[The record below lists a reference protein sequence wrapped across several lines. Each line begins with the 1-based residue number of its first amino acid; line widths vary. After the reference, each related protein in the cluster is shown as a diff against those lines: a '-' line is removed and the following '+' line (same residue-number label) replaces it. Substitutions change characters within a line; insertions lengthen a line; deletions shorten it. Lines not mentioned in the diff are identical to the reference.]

1 MTRSSHAARVLAL
14 VLALSSLAMLS
25 GCSLVSPSD
34 AQSGSAAQSAE
45 VVMSGDYILNEDG
58 TLRKPHV
65 TPSVPTMSEL
75 AFQFNETGAEQA
87 ARHFIDLINYS
98 WASGDTTPLD
108 EFSEERCTYCQ
119 TISER
124 VHAIYDNGG
133 WTHGVKFT
141 ITQVEGNRPVNT
153 NSPETAQF
161 TDSYILSLLLQRSK
175 ADMYTPPTLEHVPA
189 GTGHLFVIA
198 HWDGSEWK
206 ITGAEGEDYGD
217 TQSR

>member
-14 VLALSSLAMLS
+14 ILALSGLAMLS
-25 GCSLVSPSD
+25 GCSVVSPSG

-75 AFQFNETGAEQA
+75 AFQYNETGAEQA

-108 EFSEERCTYCQ
+108 EFSEERCTYCRV
-119 TISER
+119 ISEQ
-124 VHAIYDNGG
+124 VHDVYDNGG
-133 WTHGVKFT
+133 WAHGVKYT
-141 ITQVEGNRPVNT
+141 VMQIEGNYPVKT
-153 NSPETAQF
+153 DSPETAGF
-161 TDSYILSLLLQRSK
+161 SDCYVLALRVQRSES
-175 ADMYTPPTLEHVPA
+175 DVYESLTLNRLSQKD
-189 GTGHLFVIA
+189 TRLFLVI
-198 HWDGSEWK
+198 HWDGNGWSVIEGK
-206 ITGAEGEDYGD
+206 GEDADAPQYE
-217 TQSR
+217 

>member
-14 VLALSSLAMLS
+14 VLALSGLAMLS
-25 GCSLVSPSD
+25 GCSVVSPSG

-65 TPSVPTMSEL
+65 TPSVPTMSEI
-75 AFQFNETGAEQA
+75 AFQYNETGAEQA

-98 WASGDTTPLD
+98 WASGDTTALD

-119 TISER
+119 TISGR
-124 VHAIYDNGG
+124 VHDVYDNGG
-133 WTHGVKFT
+133 WAYGLKYTVS
-141 ITQVEGNRPVNT
+141 QVEGNYPVNT
-153 NSPETAQF
+153 DSPETAQF
-161 TDSYILSLLLQRSK
+161 TDCYVMSFLMHRSK
-175 ADMYTPPTLEHVPA
+175 ADRYEPPTLEHVPA
-189 GTGHLFVIA
+189 GTGRLILIV

-206 ITGAEGEDYGD
+206 MSGVGGEDIE
-217 TQSR
+217 TAQSE

>member
-1 MTRSSHAARVLAL
+1 MTRSFHAARLLAL
-14 VLALSSLAMLS
+14 VLVFSGLAMLS
-25 GCSLVSPSD
+25 GCSLVSPSG

-75 AFQFNETGAEQA
+75 AFQYNETGAEQA

-98 WASGDTTPLD
+98 WATGDTTPLD

-153 NSPETAQF
+153 STPETAQF
-161 TDSYILSLLLQRSK
+161 TDSYILSLLLQRSRG
-175 ADMYTPPTLEHVPA
+175 DMYTPPTLEHVPLHEA
-189 GTGHLFVIA
+189 RLFLVV
-198 HWDGSEWK
+198 HWDGKEWR
-206 ITGAEGEDYGD
+206 TAEGEGEDFED
-217 TQSR
+217 TQAR

>member
-1 MTRSSHAARVLAL
+1 MTRSSHAARLLVFVL
-14 VLALSSLAMLS
+14 VFSGLATLS

-34 AQSGSAAQSAE
+34 AQSGSAAQSAD

-98 WASGDTTPLD
+98 WASGDTTALD

-119 TISER
+119 TISQR
-124 VHAIYDNGG
+124 VHNLYDHGG
-133 WTHGVKFT
+133 WAHGVKYT

-153 NSPETAQF
+153 STPETAQF
-161 TDSYILSLLLQRSK
+161 TDSYILSLLLQRSE
-175 ADMYTPPTLEHVPA
+175 ADMYTLPTLEHVPLHEA
-189 GTGHLFVIA
+189 RLFLVV
-198 HWDGSEWK
+198 HWDGKEWK
-206 ITGAEGEDYGD
+206 TAEGEGEDFED